1 MIQLIQEI
9 RDRGDLHLL
18 LSSHLLRDVEDCC
31 DQVLILKDGNVAAF
45 CNLEEERRA
54 NRRFLELE
62 TRGEHNGD
70 FLTAVQALGCET
82 APGAQ
87 GRIKLVMPDGLEVRS
102 LYEIAAGQNVQI
114 RRLNHKR
121 DSLEDIF
128 LKAMESPDGR
138 L

>member
-1 MIQLIQEI
+1 
-9 RDRGDLHLL
+9 
-18 LSSHLLRDVEDCC
+18 LLRDVEECC

-62 TRGEHNGD
+62 TRGESNGN
-70 FLTAVQALGCET
+70 FLAAVQQLGCET

-87 GRIKLVMPDGLEVRS
+87 GRVKLIMPDGLEVRR
-102 LYEIAAGQNVQI
+102 LYEVAAEQEVQI
-114 RRLNHKR
+114 RRLSHKR

-128 LKAMESPDGR
+128 
-138 L
+138 